1 MAKRHIKLFRY
12 YKEWISVW
20 KSQKI
25 RDVTYVKY
33 EQVQRWLKEN
43 APDLYLDKLTRTDV
57 QKIVNKY
64 GETHELETV
73 KDFLHHIQAPLRD
86 AAYEGWVAR
95 DPTYKVVA
103 SSQVKHKSTRQM
115 YLEVDEVQRLEKVL
129 KKHYHPIA
137 DMCDFDLRTGLRFAE
152 VLGLTPA
159 DVDFDKHTVY
169 VNKTWNYKAGCDS
182 DFMETKNKYS
192 HRVIT
197 IDSQAEDDLRKN
209 MFGVSKSEPI
219 FVKRWTS
226 WKMTHR
232 TRPPRK
238 SFKKYVAIHNATID
252 SYLSRLCKEAKVP
265 RVTFHNLRHTHA
277 SLLIAN
283 GVSIQSVAKR
293 LGHADTTTTQKT
305 YIHLLDEM
313 REKDNKQI
321 VNIMNGLGGHGL

>member
-1 MAKRHIKLFRY
+1 MKTKRM
-12 YKEWISVW
+12 
-20 KSQKI
+20 
-25 RDVTYVKY
+25 
-33 EQVQRWLKEN
+33 
-43 APDLYLDKLTRTDV
+43 TD
-57 QKIVNKY
+57 
-64 GETHELETV
+64 
-73 KDFLHHIQAPLRD
+73 
-86 AAYEGWVAR
+86 
-95 DPTYKVVA
+95 
-103 SSQVKHKSTRQM
+103 
-115 YLEVDEVQRLEKVL
+115 
-129 KKHYHPIA
+129 
-137 DMCDFDLRTGLRFAE
+137 
-152 VLGLTPA
+152 
-159 DVDFDKHTVY
+159 Y

-197 IDSQAEDDLRKN
+197 IDSQAEDDLRRN
-209 MFGVSKSEPI
+209 MFGVSKDEPI